1 MKFYGLQE
9 SESAVITQV
18 DLSSRHF
25 RKALL
30 CKLTASNSAC
40 LRDKNPVSSYCLI
53 LPCRFAFL
61 YIFSAYS
68 STILR
73 QTQTVFLSE
82 AAGTFKSLN
91 RYLSLQKGA
100 KSLFFFFGR
109 IYHPPRRCLFAL
121 STVQFKGSL
130 TIFFLCVQLF
140 LESLDRLVQSFSKDH
155 RQRQISELLKKWHP
169 FHGLRQRQHNRIKA

>member
-9 SESAVITQV
+9 SESAVITPV

-30 CKLTASNSAC
+30 CKQTASNSAC
-40 LRDKNPVSSYCLI
+40 LQDKNPVSSYCLI
-53 LPCRFAFL
+53 FPCRFAFL

-73 QTQTVFLSE
+73 QTQTLFLSE

-100 KSLFFFFGR
+100 KSFFFFFFGR
-109 IYHPPRRCLFAL
+109 IYNPPRRCLFAL
-121 STVQFKGSL
+121 STVQFKWSL
-130 TIFFLCVQLF
+130 TNVSFFVSNHF
-140 LESLDRLVQSFSKDH
+140 
-155 RQRQISELLKKWHP
+155 
-169 FHGLRQRQHNRIKA
+169 